1 MNLSTID
8 RLVRKLEPV
17 DALVEKLCGRLL
29 PHKVA
34 HATIFCSYEYVCY
47 YSQACGV
54 KTGVAVESCC
64 VDPWTGANYD
74 CSCGCVW

>member
-1 MNLSTID
+1 MHLSTID

-17 DALVEKLCGRLL
+17 DALVEKLCERVL

-34 HATIFCSYEYVCY
+34 RAACIEWACF

-54 KTGVAVESCC
+54 KIGVAQEECC
-64 VDPWTGANYD
+64 VDPYTGAYSD
-74 CSCGCVW
+74 CGCAPICLR